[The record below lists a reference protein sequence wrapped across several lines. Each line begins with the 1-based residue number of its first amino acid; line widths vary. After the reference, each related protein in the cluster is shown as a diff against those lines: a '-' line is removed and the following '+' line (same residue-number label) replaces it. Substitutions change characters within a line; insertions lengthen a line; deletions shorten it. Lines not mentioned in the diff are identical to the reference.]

1 MDRAKA
7 MARQHPEW
15 VTKQPF
21 ASALKGDMAGV
32 VASGGKGVLE
42 IITVTHAG
50 MTTDEFV
57 LAVQEWITSAKHPET
72 GRLYTEMVYQ
82 PMVELLIYLRS
93 NGFKTFIV
101 SGGGVEFMR
110 EWTERVYGIPP
121 EQVIGSVGKLT
132 LESRDGK
139 PVLIKLPE
147 VDFIDD
153 KESKPIQIQ
162 TGSAVDLS
170 PPSATLT
177 ATYRCCSGPLLVMV
191 HVSPSSFITT
201 TRNGSLRTTGQT
213 SSSISTRVGTRRW
226 RRAGSS

>member
-110 EWTERVYGIPP
+110 V
-121 EQVIGSVGKLT
+121 
-132 LESRDGK
+132 DGAGLWN
-139 PVLIKLPE
+139 PAGAGDWQRRQIDVEITRWQTVLIKLPE